1 MEKTM
6 RKVIT
11 YGTYDLLHY
20 GHVRLLER
28 ARALGD
34 YLIVGVTTED
44 FDKARGKIN
53 VQQSLIERMEGVRA
67 TGLADEIIVEEYE
80 GQKIDDIK
88 RYHVDVFAIGSDWVG
103 KFDYLKEYCEVVYL
117 DRTEGVSSTER
128 RNEHLL
134 KLGLLGQSTNVDKV
148 QREAEFVNG
157 LSVEAVADG
166 GDESTYDALLEKV
179 DAVYIYS
186 HPSRHYRDIR
196 KALLS
201 GKHVLVETP
210 VTLRVEELHELQAL
224 ASEKGLILMEALKTA
239 FSTAYNRLVNL
250 LKSGKIGELVSV
262 DSACTSMENV
272 DGVPREALRDRWNS
286 IYDWG
291 PTGLLPIFQLLG
303 TNVKNKRIVS
313 SIEHGTQYDYFSK
326 IDFIFPKAVAST
338 RVGKGVK
345 TEGELIVSGTK
356 GYAYVP
362 APWWKT
368 DNFEIRFED
377 PRLNQR
383 YFYMLEGEGIRYELV
398 AFLHAVQSGRTY
410 EQIDDTVTEAIVQ
423 VMEDYTAGKDLTV
436 LG

>member
-1 MEKTM
+1 M

-20 GHVRLLER
+20 GHIRLLKR

-44 FDKARGKIN
+44 FDRTRGKIN
-53 VQQSLIERMEGVRA
+53 VQQSLNERMEALRA

-80 GQKIDDIK
+80 GQKIDDIR
-88 RYHVDVFAIGSDWVG
+88 RYNVDVFAIGSDWAG

-117 DRTEGVSSTER
+117 DRTEGVSSTEL
-128 RNEHLL
+128 RNEHVL

-148 QREAEFVNG
+148 KREAEFVNG
-157 LSVEAVADG
+157 ISVAAITNGSDEAA
-166 GDESTYDALLEKV
+166 YDDLLAQV

-186 HPSRHYRDIR
+186 HPSRHYRDIK

-201 GKHVLVETP
+201 GKHVLAEAP
-210 VTLRVEELHELQAL
+210 MTLHVEELHELRAL
-224 ASEKGLILMEALKTA
+224 AKEKGLILMEALKTA
-239 FSTAYNRLVNL
+239 FSTAYNRLVAL
-250 LKSGKIGELVSV
+250 LKSDKIGEIVSV

-272 DGVPREALRDRWNS
+272 NGLSREALRDRWNS

-303 TNVKNKRIVS
+303 TKVKDKRIVS
-313 SIEHGTQYDYFSK
+313 SIEQDTQYDYFSK
-326 IDFIFPKAVAST
+326 IDFVFQNAVAST

-345 TEGELIVSGTK
+345 TEGELVISGTK

-398 AFLHAVQSGRTY
+398 AFLHAVKSGRTY

-423 VMEDYTAGKDLTV
+423 VMEDYSRGKDLTI

>member
-1 MEKTM
+1 M

-20 GHVRLLER
+20 GHIRLLKR

-44 FDKARGKIN
+44 FDRTRGKIN
-53 VQQSLIERMEGVRA
+53 VQQSLNERMEALRA

-80 GQKIDDIK
+80 GQKIDDIR
-88 RYHVDVFAIGSDWVG
+88 RYNVDVFAIGSDWAG

-117 DRTEGVSSTER
+117 DRTEGVSSTEL
-128 RNEHLL
+128 RNEHVL

-148 QREAEFVNG
+148 KREAEFVNG
-157 LSVEAVADG
+157 ISVAAITNGSDEAA
-166 GDESTYDALLEKV
+166 YDDLLAQV

-186 HPSRHYRDIR
+186 HPSRHYRDIK

-201 GKHVLVETP
+201 GKHVLAEAP
-210 VTLRVEELHELQAL
+210 MTLHVEELHELRAL
-224 ASEKGLILMEALKTA
+224 AEEKGLILMEALKTA
-239 FSTAYNRLVNL
+239 FSTAYNRLVAL
-250 LKSGKIGELVSV
+250 LKSDKIGEIVSV

-272 DGVPREALRDRWNS
+272 DGLSREALRDRWNS

-303 TNVKNKRIVS
+303 TKVKDKRIVS
-313 SIEHGTQYDYFSK
+313 SIEQDTQYDYFSK
-326 IDFIFPKAVAST
+326 IDFVFQNAVAST

-345 TEGELIVSGTK
+345 TEGELVISGTK

-398 AFLHAVQSGRTY
+398 AFLHAVKSGRTY

-423 VMEDYTAGKDLTV
+423 VMEDYSRGKDLTI

>member
-1 MEKTM
+1 M

-20 GHVRLLER
+20 GHVRLLQR

-44 FDKARGKIN
+44 FDKSRGKIN
-53 VQQSLIERMEGVRA
+53 VQQSLIERMEAVRA

-80 GQKIDDIK
+80 GQKIDDIR
-88 RYHVDVFAIGSDWVG
+88 RYGVDVFAIGSDWKG

-117 DRTEGVSSTER
+117 DRTEGVSSTELR
-128 RNEHLL
+128 SESTLR
-134 KLGLLGQSTNVDKV
+134 LGLLGQSSNVDKV
-148 QREAEFVNG
+148 RREAEFVNG
-157 LSVEAVADG
+157 LSVEAVASVDDDAAY
-166 GDESTYDALLEKV
+166 DELLTQV

-186 HPSRHYRDIR
+186 HPARHYQNIK

-210 VTLRVEELHELQAL
+210 VTLKVAELHELMAL
-224 ASEKGLILMEALKTA
+224 ADEKGLILMEALKTA
-239 FSTAYNRLVNL
+239 FSTAYNRLINL
-250 LKSGKIGELVSV
+250 LKSGKIGQIVSV
-262 DSACTSMENV
+262 DSACTSMEDV
-272 DGVPREALRDRWNS
+272 DGVPREALRERWNS

-303 TNVKNKRIVS
+303 PQADSKRIMS
-313 SIEHGTQYDYFSK
+313 MIEQDTQYDYFSK
-326 IDFIFPKAVAST
+326 IDFVFPKAVAST

-345 TEGELIVSGTK
+345 TEGELIISGTK

-368 DNFEIRFED
+368 DTFEIRYED

-398 AFLHAVQSGRTY
+398 AFLHAVSSGRTY
-410 EQIDDTVTEAIVQ
+410 ERIDSAVTEAIVR
-423 VMEDYTAGKDLTV
+423 VMEDYAAGKDLTI
-436 LG
+436 LEP

>member
-1 MEKTM
+1 M

-28 ARALGD
+28 AKALGD

-44 FDKARGKIN
+44 FDRSRGKIN

-80 GQKIDDIK
+80 GQKIDDIR
-88 RYHVDVFAIGSDWVG
+88 RYQVDVFAIGSDWTG

-117 DRTEGVSSTER
+117 DRTEGVSSTDL
-128 RNEHLL
+128 RNETVLR
-134 KLGLLGQSTNVDKV
+134 LGLLGQSSNVDKV
-148 QREAEFVNG
+148 LREAEFVNG
-157 LSVEAVADG
+157 LQAAEVVTGEDEAAY
-166 GDESTYDALLEKV
+166 DEMLGHV

-186 HPSRHYRDIR
+186 HPSRHTRDIK
-196 KALLS
+196 KALLA

-210 VTLRVEELHELQAL
+210 VTLSKEELHELQAL
-224 ASEKGLILMEALKTA
+224 AKSRGLILAEALKTA
-239 FSTAYNRLVNL
+239 FSTAFNRLVNL
-250 LKSGKIGELVSV
+250 IKSGKIGQVVSV

-272 DGVPREALRDRWNS
+272 ENVPKEALSERWNS
-286 IYDWG
+286 IFDWG
-291 PTGLLPIFQLLG
+291 PTGLLPIFELLG
-303 TNVKNKRIVS
+303 TDVKNKSIIS
-313 SIEHGTQYDYFSK
+313 SIEKDTVYDYFSK
-326 IDFIFPKAVAST
+326 IDFVFPRAVAST

-368 DNFEIRFED
+368 DSFEIRYED
-377 PRLNQR
+377 MRQNQR
-383 YFYMLEGEGIRYELV
+383 YFYLLEGEGIRYELV
-398 AFLHAVQSGRTY
+398 AFLHAVLTGRTT
-410 EQIDDTVTEAIVQ
+410 ELIDSTVTEAIVG
-423 VMEDYTAGKDLTV
+423 VMEDYCAGKDLTV
-436 LG
+436 LEGEE

>member
-1 MEKTM
+1 M

-20 GHVRLLER
+20 GHIRLLKR

-44 FDKARGKIN
+44 FDRTRGKIN
-53 VQQSLIERMEGVRA
+53 VQQSLNERMEALRA

-80 GQKIDDIK
+80 GQKIDDIR
-88 RYHVDVFAIGSDWVG
+88 RYNVDVFAIGSDWAG

-117 DRTEGVSSTER
+117 DRTEGVSSTEL
-128 RNEHLL
+128 RNEHVL

-148 QREAEFVNG
+148 KREAEFVNG
-157 LSVEAVADG
+157 ISVAAITNGSDEAA
-166 GDESTYDALLEKV
+166 YDDLLAQV

-186 HPSRHYRDIR
+186 HPSRHYRDIK

-201 GKHVLVETP
+201 GKHVLAEAP
-210 VTLRVEELHELQAL
+210 MTLHVEELHELRAL
-224 ASEKGLILMEALKTA
+224 AEEKGLILMEALKTA
-239 FSTAYNRLVNL
+239 FSTAYNRLVAL
-250 LKSGKIGELVSV
+250 LKSDKIGEIVSV

-272 DGVPREALRDRWNS
+272 DGLSREALRDRWNS

-303 TNVKNKRIVS
+303 TKVKDKRIVS
-313 SIEHGTQYDYFSK
+313 SIEQDTQYDYFSK
-326 IDFIFPKAVAST
+326 IDFVFQNAVAST

-345 TEGELIVSGTK
+345 TEGELVISGTK

-398 AFLHAVQSGRTY
+398 AFLHAVKSGRTY

-423 VMEDYTAGKDLTV
+423 VMEDYSWGKDLTI

>member
-1 MEKTM
+1 M

-20 GHVRLLER
+20 GHIRLLKR

-44 FDKARGKIN
+44 FDRTRGKIN
-53 VQQSLIERMEGVRA
+53 VQQSLNERMEALRA

-80 GQKIDDIK
+80 GQKIDDIR
-88 RYHVDVFAIGSDWVG
+88 RYNVDVFAIGSDWAG

-117 DRTEGVSSTER
+117 DRTEGVSSTEL
-128 RNEHLL
+128 RNEHVL

-148 QREAEFVNG
+148 KREAEFVNG
-157 LSVEAVADG
+157 ISVAAITNGSDEAA
-166 GDESTYDALLEKV
+166 YDDLLAQV

-186 HPSRHYRDIR
+186 HPSRHYRDIK

-201 GKHVLVETP
+201 GKHVLAETP
-210 VTLRVEELHELQAL
+210 LTLHVEELHELRTL

-239 FSTAYNRLVNL
+239 FSTAYNRLIAL
-250 LKSGKIGELVSV
+250 LKSDKIGEIVSV

-272 DGVPREALRDRWNS
+272 DGLSREALRDRWNS

-303 TNVKNKRIVS
+303 TKVKDKRIVS
-313 SIEHGTQYDYFSK
+313 SIEQDTQYDYFSK
-326 IDFIFPKAVAST
+326 IDFVFQNAVAST

-345 TEGELIVSGTK
+345 TEGELVISGTK

-398 AFLHAVQSGRTY
+398 AFLHAVKSGRTY

-423 VMEDYTAGKDLTV
+423 VMEDYSRGKDLTI

>member
-1 MEKTM
+1 M

-20 GHVRLLER
+20 GHIRLLKR

-44 FDKARGKIN
+44 FDRTRGKIN
-53 VQQSLIERMEGVRA
+53 VQQSLNERMEALRA

-80 GQKIDDIK
+80 GQKIDDIR
-88 RYHVDVFAIGSDWVG
+88 RYNVDVFAIGSDWAG

-117 DRTEGVSSTER
+117 DRTEGVSSTEL
-128 RNEHLL
+128 RNEHVL

-148 QREAEFVNG
+148 KREAEFVNG
-157 LSVEAVADG
+157 ISVAAITNGSDEAA
-166 GDESTYDALLEKV
+166 YDDLLAQV

-186 HPSRHYRDIR
+186 HPSRHYRDIK

-201 GKHVLVETP
+201 GKHVLAEAP
-210 VTLRVEELHELQAL
+210 MTLHVEELHELRAL
-224 ASEKGLILMEALKTA
+224 AEEKGLILMEALKTA
-239 FSTAYNRLVNL
+239 FSTAYNRLVAL
-250 LKSGKIGELVSV
+250 LKSDKIGEIVSV

-272 DGVPREALRDRWNS
+272 NGLSREALRDRWNS

-303 TNVKNKRIVS
+303 TKVKDKRIVS
-313 SIEHGTQYDYFSK
+313 SIEQDTQYDYFSK
-326 IDFIFPKAVAST
+326 IDFVFQNAVAST

-345 TEGELIVSGTK
+345 TEGELVISGTK

-398 AFLHAVQSGRTY
+398 AFLHAVKSGRTY

-423 VMEDYTAGKDLTV
+423 VMEDYSRGKDLTI